1 MPEKFSV
8 ENNLFKT
15 PEEERREKPFIIYE
29 EIEEEG
35 EKKCFVDI
43 GGIKV
48 ETFASKEDV
57 EKIGAG
63 ILETKESQD
72 ILKSIA
78 IHYNLRQPLILEGGT
93 ALGKSFAVEKFGE
106 LIYGKDEEINIFD
119 CSGQTDV
126 MDLMAKWV
134 PRTGEED
141 KNKWENFIRTKE
153 GQKELQKINQ
163 ETEKNIEES
172 KISEEDAEI
181 LIKEKLDTLA
191 RKIGIETKG
200 EWQFQLGA
208 IPRAMTMEGPNGK
221 KGRICHIQE
230 VGLAR
235 PEIVNALLRTRG
247 HGKKLNESFQL
258 WEDGGKKIEAGEL
271 YWLVYS
277 TNPPEAEAGYLERN
291 EIDPALVRASVYKKL
306 PDELSEESV
315 VQFADFY
322 FSGGEEKPEVENES
336 YYIPAEKQFDYQKD
350 KELRSYFSKAIGFF
364 HIEFQK
370 ALKQGLEKDRVQQ
383 NPITPD
389 HLAAVADFLKEF
401 QVKNDETGLIDF
413 SKTMDE
419 AIEIYY
425 LNSLASEETKKKMKD
440 LWREIIAGAI
450 GPKINGKSLEEAINK
465 RVEQISIS
473 PEEKEKR
480 FKENLKKARKER
492 DELFEKYPEL
502 Q

>member
-8 ENNLFKT
+8 ENSFFKT
-15 PEEERREKPFIIYE
+15 PEEERREKPFIAYE

-57 EKIGAG
+57 EKISAG

-72 ILKSIA
+72 MLKSIA

-93 ALGKSFAVEKFGE
+93 ALGKSFAVEKFSE
-106 LIYGKDEEINIFD
+106 LIYGEGEEPITFD

-126 MDLMAKWV
+126 SELMAKWV
-134 PRTGEED
+134 PKTGEENE
-141 KNKWENFIRTKE
+141 KKWEEFSETEE
-153 GQKELQKINQ
+153 GQRELRQIYQ
-163 ETEKNIEES
+163 EIEEK
-172 KISEEDAEI
+172 KITEDEARN
-181 LIKEKLDTLA
+181 LIQKKIEDIA
-191 RKIGIETKG
+191 RKAGIKTGG
-200 EWQFQLGA
+200 EWKLQFGA
-208 IPRAMTMEGPNGK
+208 IPRAMTIEEAGGK

-235 PEIVNALLRTRG
+235 PEVVNALLRTRG
-247 HGKKLNESFQL
+247 HGKKLKKSFQL
-258 WEDGGKKIEAGEL
+258 WENGGKKVEAGEL

-277 TNPPEAEAGYLERN
+277 TNPPEAEAGFLERN
-291 EIDPALVRASVYKKL
+291 EIDPALIRASVYKKL
-306 PDELSEESV
+306 PDKLSEQSV
-315 VQFADFY
+315 DEFADFY
-322 FSGGEEKPEVENES
+322 FSGGEEKPEVEEES
-336 YYIPAEKQFDYQKD
+336 YYISAEKQLDYQKD
-350 KELRSYFSKAIGFF
+350 KKLRSYISRAVSFF
-364 HIEFQK
+364 HTEFEK
-370 ALKQGLEKDRVQQ
+370 ALEQGLEKDRIQQ
-383 NPITPD
+383 NPVTPD

-401 QVKNDETGLIDF
+401 QVKNDKTGLIDF

-425 LNSLASEETKKKMKD
+425 LNSLASEEAKKKMKD
-440 LWREIIAGAI
+440 LWREIIAGVI
-450 GPKINGKSLEEAINK
+450 GPKINGKSLEEVINK
-465 RVEQISIS
+465 RVEQIFVS
-473 PEEKEKR
+473 PEEKEKK